1 MKIKITQPS
10 LTKAIQI
17 VQKGISSKTTLP
29 ILTGILLEAKGD
41 MLKLTGTDLEIGIET
56 FVPCEIEE
64 EGSIVIT
71 ANIFSDIIRKLPN
84 TVLDIEVYSN
94 HNVLIQCEYSEFNIM
109 GQSPVEYPKLP
120 YVDKDRTIKIQKD
133 LFKTMIRQT
142 VFAAAQDE
150 TRPILTGELLEI
162 ENNNVN
168 LVALDGYRLALKQIE
183 VDSPQ
188 DIKVVI
194 PSKTLSE
201 ISKIID
207 DEDDTISIYF
217 TTSHILFDLGNT
229 LISSRLLDGQFLNY
243 KDIIRNEYKTRV
255 KVMTKKLQASIER
268 ASLLAKEGKTNLIKL
283 EINNDKV
290 LIRSHSDIG
299 NVQEEVPVE
308 LEGGDITIAFNA
320 RYMIDGLKA
329 VNSEEIYMTF
339 VSNVN
344 PCIIHPVNDDKY
356 TYLILPVRIPD

>member
-10 LTKAIQI
+10 LAKAIQI

-29 ILTGILLEAKGD
+29 ILTGVFLEAKGD
-41 MLKLTGTDLEIGIET
+41 MLKLTGTDLELGIET
-56 FVPCEIEE
+56 FVPCEIIE

-84 TVLDIEVYSN
+84 SIIEIEVYSN
-94 HNVLIQCEYSEFNIM
+94 HNVLIQCENSEFNIL

-120 YVDKDRTIKIQKD
+120 YVDKDRTIQIQKD

-150 TRPILTGELLEI
+150 TRPILTGELLEV
-162 ENNNVN
+162 EDNLVN
-168 LVALDGYRLALKQIE
+168 LVALDGYRLAFKQIE
-183 VDSPQ
+183 VDCPQ

-194 PSKTLSE
+194 PHKTLTE

-207 DEDDTISIYF
+207 DEEGNIAIYF
-217 TTSHILFDLGNT
+217 TTSHILFNLGNT
-229 LISSRLLDGQFLNY
+229 IITSRLLDGQFLNY
-243 KDIIRNEYKTRV
+243 KDIIRNEYNTRI
-255 KVMTKKLQASIER
+255 KVNTKQLQNSIER
-268 ASLLAKEGKTNLIKL
+268 ASLLAKEGKSNLIKL
-283 EINNDKV
+283 EIKDDKI
-290 LIRSHSDIG
+290 LIRSNSDIG

-308 LEGGDITIAFNA
+308 LEGDDIIIAFNS

-329 VNSEEIYMTF
+329 VSSEEIYMTF

-344 PCIIHPVNDDKY
+344 PCIIHPLNDEHY